1 MEEDMTPF
9 IFDNGIYSINR
20 DWVAKEAR
28 AIKRRYEEGYGVERD
43 QWHKAHQA
51 AMFRA
56 KMETEIKQR
65 LHDEQQSYRSWAINV
80 GIAEI
85 KRRMNNCDSYVARDV
100 DEYWRLSSAAKF
112 LEENGYA

>member
-1 MEEDMTPF
+1 MTPF
-9 IFDNGIYSINR
+9 TFTGGKYTINR
-20 DWVAKEAR
+20 NWVARETR
-28 AIKRRYEEGYGVERD
+28 AIKRRYEEGYGVEPD

-65 LHDEQQSYRSWAINV
+65 GYDTQKADREWAITV

-85 KRRMNNCDSYVARDV
+85 KRRMNNCDSYVASEV
-100 DEYWRLSSAAKF
+100 KEYWRLKSLGQF

>member
-1 MEEDMTPF
+1 MTPF
-9 IFDNGIYSINR
+9 IFTAGIYAINR
-20 DWVAKEAR
+20 DWVAKETR
-28 AIKRRYEEGYGVERD
+28 AIKRRYEEGYGVEPD

-65 LHDEQQSYRSWAINV
+65 LHDEQKSYREWAITV

-85 KRRMNNCDSYVARDV
+85 KRRMDNCDPYITREV
-100 DEYWRLSSAAKF
+100 DEYWRLKSLGQF